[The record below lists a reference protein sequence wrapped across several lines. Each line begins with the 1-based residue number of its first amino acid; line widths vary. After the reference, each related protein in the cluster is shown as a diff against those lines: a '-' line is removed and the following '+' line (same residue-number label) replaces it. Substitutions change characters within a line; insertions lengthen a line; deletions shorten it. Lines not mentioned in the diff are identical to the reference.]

1 MWRFQNKVVNRQLSV
16 IKLIPSAS
24 ALAMILGVCLLL
36 MVLGLGMGFLSY
48 SENYTSYSYLNA
60 QEAYLAAQSGIY
72 DGLYRISLNKDY
84 ENPMGYSLAVGGG
97 SVTITV
103 DKDNPQTGFSLIRA
117 EAIVRKARK
126 VHEAKVVIDATTGQ
140 SAIVSWQEKSI

>member
-1 MWRFQNKVVNRQLSV
+1 MLFRS
-16 IKLIPSAS
+16 I
-24 ALAMILGVCLLL
+24 ILGVCLLL

-84 ENPMGYSLAVGGG
+84 ENPGYSLAVGGG